1 MTIKRISTAGLTQ
14 NPKFSGINKNYNK
27 LSVGDYNG
35 LLRYL
40 YKDGSKSWI
49 NPMTDKELNRN
60 SKVIISYLSHCYYNL
75 DNGSKVNIEGYD
87 LSYREHVLNFI
98 DEIYLYEKG
107 RTSTTMAMLAGPA
120 GPAGSS
126 SPRGSLQILLPPIK
140 KKSSSP
146 QAARNSPRAAQA
158 AQGRLKSSSSRSSR
172 SSPQAARNSPR
183 AAQGRLKSSSSSSSS
198 SASSKSSA
206 KMSYSSPTI
215 HKTAQSMSSLS
226 VAANKLTAEK
236 CINFVN
242 EIKRI
247 KKGLTADQIKTLKI
261 KNPVTGAMI
270 GFRSPI
276 FQSFLH
282 KCYNTFDN
290 KQLKKSIR
298 KVVSKKFL
306 DNLKGR
312 IDLIDKQRSDQQ
324 ASDNAAKAAAKTA
337 KENAL
342 IKAREARLLAAQ
354 KERDEM
360 KKYIVTIEEYIQNLM
375 KDFHKCC
382 DELVANCKDGVLS
395 KHIYIT
401 KVVNSIVLIIYTKYL
416 HLRYYYDDL
425 YINYTF
431 DSPLPM
437 NLIMFDDTIVDY
449 YKDKQHDHI
458 HKLTAA
464 AYGRETVI
472 FQKDDLTQNITK
484 DLIDNIL
491 LNNSSYQQNILLNR
505 QYIFDMFRDDSYI
518 NAAQKDKLFTNI
530 KLVYNKV
537 NLLNRVG
544 TSIPFKSLPFP
555 TTLNFP
561 KLQFSNTSPFNY
573 NLSNSVL
580 PRTVFTT
587 TTHPKLRDHAPFHDL
602 MIEINTRLQM
612 LPKVKE
618 IAKEE
623 TNHPDYYNNILYTMK
638 KLSFGNNDTGYGSDH
653 MIRKNILYSLNAQ
666 NADYIR
672 NIQGRHVYDIFY
684 NSEYTGVYPIFTW
697 IPVRTGE
704 KIYDLAKYKLWQ
716 PFGANKN
723 DVLNKLG
730 SAYKNY
736 GVAPYSKELN
746 DAIYKVITKKHTSI
760 DAFPIITEDEKTRL
774 KRRVDGTIGIYLS
787 MNIESAYKNNS
798 IYLFHGT
805 KGRLHTM
812 KDRDN
817 DIEIL
822 GFLSTSLN
830 VYTASYYSEIWS
842 KDVSG
847 FIYIIETDDKKGY
860 INLTDNLYQFILLPH
875 SIVRILYEY
884 QVGKLTIILCRL
896 IMTPSTEESRYLYNS
911 LMDIAQPA
919 RKSDSSD
926 GAAGAA
932 GLSGGISSMKQIQ
945 AKMKAHA
952 SHATHTQASQI
963 IKPVK
968 NMRKIGDMPED
979 IREYYGITIT
989 EKNKNEYVD
998 ISSGCYVRMVNKKVV
1013 DKMIAAKGK

>member
-1 MTIKRISTAGLTQ
+1 MTIKRISIKGLTQ

-27 LSVGDYNG
+27 LLVEDYKD
-35 LLRYL
+35 LLSFL
-40 YKDGSKSWI
+40 YKGGSKGWM
-49 NPMTDKELNRN
+49 NPSTDKELNRN
-60 SKVIISYLSHCYYNL
+60 SKIIISFLSYCFYSL
-75 DNGSKVNIEGYD
+75 DDGSIVSIEGYD
-87 LSYREHVLNFI
+87 LSYRDHVLNFI

-107 RTSTTMAMLAGPA
+107 RTSATMAMLAGPA
-120 GPAGSS
+120 GSS
-126 SPRGSLQILLPPIK
+126 SQRSSPHGSLQILLSPIK
-140 KKSSSP
+140 KKSS
-146 QAARNSPRAAQA
+146 
-158 AQGRLKSSSSRSSR
+158 

-183 AAQGRLKSSSSSSSS
+183 AAQGRLKSSSSS

-226 VAANKLTAEK
+226 VAANKLTEEK
-236 CINFVN
+236 CLNFVN

-247 KKGLTADQIKTLKI
+247 KKGLTADEIKTLKI

-282 KCYNTFDN
+282 KCYNSFDSE
-290 KQLKKSIR
+290 KLKKSIR

-312 IDLIDKQRSDQQ
+312 IDLIDKQKSDQQ

-505 QYIFDMFRDDSYI
+505 QYIFDIFRDDNYI
-518 NAAQKDKLFTNI
+518 NVAQKDKNFVNI

-561 KLQFSNTSPFNY
+561 KMQFGTTSPFNY

-612 LPKVKE
+612 LPKVNE
-618 IAKEE
+618 IAEE
-623 TNHPDYYNNILYTMK
+623 ATIHHDYYNNILYSMK
-638 KLSFGNNDTGYGSDH
+638 RLSFGNNDTGYGNDD

-666 NADYIR
+666 NSDYIR
-672 NIQGRHVYDIFY
+672 NVQGRHINDIFY

-760 DAFPIITEDEKTRL
+760 DTFPLITEAEKTRL
-774 KRRVDGTIGIYLS
+774 KQRVDGTIGIYLS
-787 MNIESAYKNNS
+787 MNIQSAYENNS
-798 IYLFHGT
+798 IYLYHGT

-842 KDVSG
+842 RDVSG

-896 IMTPSTEESRYLYNS
+896 IMTPSTKESTYLYNS

-919 RKSDSSD
+919 RKSDDSPA
-926 GAAGAA
+926 AAGAA

-945 AKMKAHA
+945 AKMKEHAHVA
-952 SHATHTQASQI
+952 HSDTKNI
-963 IKPVK
+963 IKPK
-968 NMRKIGDMPED
+968 ADMRKIGDMPED
-979 IREYYGITIT
+979 IREYYGITLT
-989 EKNKNEYVD
+989 DKNKNEYVD
-998 ISSGCYVRMVNKKVV
+998 INNGCHVRLISRKVV
-1013 DKMIAAKGK
+1013 NKMIANSK